1 MGGSVRAAL
10 RLDLLIYAGSAV
22 AAGVT
27 AVASEFY
34 GYRVWGNFAT
44 VGYLAAAALTLSVP
58 KRREVPVVVGAL
70 GAIIAPL
77 LFLVFK
83 RAPSFTW
90 GPWPWS
96 FPAQPEVWVVER
108 AARTLFAHGTPY
120 TDLATLGRAA
130 HPDDYT
136 PYGPTMS
143 LFGMPRALFGDHPLT
158 DARVMFLLGGAAAL
172 WAAWHV
178 LDRPHVPVR
187 AMHLVA
193 NPLTALTLCVAGD
206 DVAVIALIVLAGAL
220 AYRVRPVWSGAVC
233 AVMVAMKLTALPA
246 TAVIGIGV
254 VAVYGGRA
262 LGRFLGTLA
271 GVGALITV
279 PVMAVDPAAF
289 VEHVVKFP
297 IGLGQASS
305 PASSPLPGHLIAGL
319 GPVGHTVALVLLGL
333 AAAVIT
339 GWLVVRPPLSMA
351 DAMTRVAV
359 GLGAAIVLA
368 PATRWGYLVYPVAL
382 LGAAL
387 AFARPADPGPES
399 IGDTADTRPDVEAG
413 LATGPGVGTT
423 PQPSGLR

>member
-10 RLDLLIYAGSAV
+10 RLDLLIYVGSAV

-44 VGYLAAAALTLSVP
+44 VGYLAAAALTLTVP
-58 KRREVPVVVGAL
+58 KRRELPVIVGL
-70 GAIIAPL
+70 SGAIIAPL

-83 RAPSFTW
+83 RAPTFTW

-108 AARTLFAHGTPY
+108 AARNLFAHGTPY

-143 LFGMPRALFGDHPLT
+143 VFGMPRALFGDHPLT
-158 DARVMFLLGGAAAL
+158 DARVMFLLGSAAAL
-172 WAAWHV
+172 WGAWHV

-233 AVMVAMKLTALPA
+233 ALTVAMKLTALPA

-254 VAVYGGRA
+254 LAVCGGRA

-271 GVGALITV
+271 RVGALITV
-279 PVMAVDPAAF
+279 PVLAVDPAAF

-319 GPVGHTVALVLLGL
+319 GPVGHAVALGLLGL

-339 GWLVVRPPLSMA
+339 GWLVLRPPLSMA

-387 AFARPADPGPES
+387 AFARPADPGLES
-399 IGDTADTRPDVEAG
+399 TGDIADTGPDVEAG
-413 LATGPGVGTT
+413 LSTGPGVGAT
-423 PQPSGLR
+423 PQPSGLG

>member
-10 RLDLLIYAGSAV
+10 RLDLLIYAGGAV

-27 AVASEFY
+27 SVASEFY

-44 VGYLAAAALTLSVP
+44 VGYLAAAALTLAAP
-58 KRREVPVVVGAL
+58 TRRKIPVVVAAV
-70 GAIIAPL
+70 GAILVPL

-108 AARTLFAHGTPY
+108 AARNLFTHGTPY
-120 TDLATLGRAA
+120 TDLATLGRVA

-136 PYGPTMS
+136 PYGPAMS
-143 LFGMPRALFGDHPLT
+143 VFGMPRALFGDHPLT
-158 DARVMFLLGGAAAL
+158 DARVMFLLGSAAAL

-178 LDRPHVPVR
+178 LHRPPVPVR

-254 VAVYGGRA
+254 LAVCGGRA
-262 LGRFLGTLA
+262 LARFLGSLV

-279 PVMAVDPAAF
+279 PVLAADPASF

-387 AFARPADPGPES
+387 AFARPADPGQES
-399 IGDTADTRPDVEAG
+399 TADTGPDVEAG
-413 LATGPGVGTT
+413 LSTGPGVGTT
-423 PQPSGLR
+423 PQPSGLG

>member
-44 VGYLAAAALTLSVP
+44 GGYLAAAALTLIVP
-58 KRREVPVVVGAL
+58 RRREVPVIVGVV

-77 LFLVFK
+77 LFLVSK

-158 DARVMFLLGGAAAL
+158 DARVMFLIGSAAAL

-206 DVAVIALIVLAGAL
+206 DVAVIALIVLATAL

-233 AVMVAMKLTALPA
+233 ALTVAMKLTALPA

-387 AFARPADPGPES
+387 AFARPADPGLES
-399 IGDTADTRPDVEAG
+399 IGDNADTRPDVEAG

-423 PQPSGLR
+423 PQPSGLG

>member
-1 MGGSVRAAL
+1 MRAAL
-10 RLDLLIYAGSAV
+10 RLDLLIYAGCAV

-44 VGYLAAAALTLSVP
+44 GGYLAAAALTLLLP
-58 KRREVPVVVGAL
+58 TRRKLPVVVAAI
-70 GAIIAPL
+70 GAILLPL

-108 AARTLFAHGTPY
+108 AARNLFAHGTPY

-136 PYGPTMS
+136 PYGPAMS

-158 DARVMFLLGGAAAL
+158 DARVMFLLGSAAAL
-172 WAAWHV
+172 WGAWRV
-178 LDRPHVPVR
+178 LHRPPIPVR

-254 VAVYGGRA
+254 LAVCGGRA
-262 LGRFLGTLA
+262 LARFLGTLA
-271 GVGALITV
+271 GVGVLITV
-279 PVMAVDPAAF
+279 PVLAADPASF

-319 GPVGHTVALVLLGL
+319 GPIGHTVALVLLGL
-333 AAAVIT
+333 AAVLIT
-339 GWLVVRPPLSMA
+339 GWLVARPPLSMA

-368 PATRWGYLVYPVAL
+368 PATRWGYLVYPVVL

-387 AFARPADPGPES
+387 AFARPADPGLES
-399 IGDTADTRPDVEAG
+399 TGDTADTGPDVEAG
-413 LATGPGVGTT
+413 LSTGPGVGTT
-423 PQPSGLR
+423 PQPSSLG